1 MSFIRVIAKQYTC
14 FLKEWL
20 ENNKEENE
28 EYVFLAFIEI
38 TWAQYFLENTPYV
51 E

>member
-20 ENNKEENE
+20 ENNKEENV
-28 EYVFLAFIEI
+28 YVFLAFIEI